1 MYNRDLIQRAENL
14 HDYLREID
22 PDVIDELLVTVSKLV
37 DEIDDIKEVHQG
49 ELDDLKEEST
59 YLKTQLQE
67 SIKERLELL
76 AIIDKLRNELDT
88 PR

>member
-22 PDVIDELLVTVSKLV
+22 PDVIDELLVKVSKLE
-37 DEIDDIKEVHQG
+37 DEIDEIKEEHQEKLNDLQDEYT
-49 ELDDLKEEST
+49 ELRI
-59 YLKTQLQE
+59 QFQE

-76 AIIDKLRNELDT
+76 AIIDKLRNELDI

>member
-37 DEIDDIKEVHQG
+37 DEIDDIKEEHQ
-49 ELDDLKEEST
+49 EKLNDLKEEST
-59 YLKTQLQE
+59 YLETQLQE